1 MKRLPFKNFGG
12 LAISSPTPF
21 TAEFKSYSV
30 LPLLKAAWIGEGG
43 ALLINKPYTGPGGT
57 TGLY

>member
-43 ALLINKPYTGPGGT
+43 RY
-57 TGLY
+57 